1 MLDLDSLS
9 YPENRGNRQR
19 EVEAIYL
26 PYKCGKVEAE
36 LIALRFFNHQR
47 VTSDVLRQPS
57 VMRLL

>member
-1 MLDLDSLS
+1 MLDLDSFA

-36 LIALRFFNHQR
+36 LIAFRFFNQEK
-47 VTSDVLRQPS
+47 VSNDVLRQPN